1 MQLLQLQLLVML
13 LPIGTSR
20 VLVVNLIILLLL
32 LIFIQDATGVEDS
45 NSGGSGQR
53 SEDIS
58 SMSSN
63 SSCGTNINYSDC
75 SFQHELANLRSNDLI
90 NITAD
95 VMLLSIISLVGIENI
110 SIIGHNNP
118 TVNCDNVGGMFFDNC
133 HNCTI
138 IGITWEKCG
147 KNDSIPAIEMYN
159 SSNII
164 IENCSFQHSVT
175 QVIALSEML
184 GTVTINRCK
193 FIFNQFEGH
202 GTAIYYLSK
211 ITLYSEFQFTIANC
225 NFTHNR
231 ASIDKSVVY
240 ISPSNNISMEQVHLT
255 NSVFL
260 SNQGSAIYISHHN
273 IFASGIIL
281 FEGNEANSGGGI
293 FITNHSNI
301 VFQNSDVKFASNQAL
316 NDGGALFIEN
326 SNITF
331 KGSSIVTAISNQ
343 ALRFGGAFYI
353 GDNSDVTFEA
363 NCTVVVNNTQARHG
377 GAIFIINNSDVKFA
391 GYSTV
396 TFNKNLATGYGGGV
410 FTYDNSRVT
419 FEGDSTLT
427 ITNNQATR
435 GGGFLIWVSN
445 VEFAGN
451 STLTFSN
458 NQATRGGALFIW
470 DRCDVTFIGNSK
482 VNINNNQGTYGGAVF
497 VGVNSGVTFEG
508 NPTVTLNNNQAI
520 KDGGAFYIWNNC
532 YVTFEGNSIV
542 TVTNNQA
549 QEDGGSLHI
558 SATSD
563 ITFDGNSTVNISY
576 NQAVDTGGA
585 LYNLDNS
592 HVVFKGDCTVTINN
606 NKATQAGAFFVQF
619 ESIVRIEGNSTVT
632 INNNQGTE
640 NGGAFL
646 IWDNGDVTFKGSS
659 TVTINNNHA
668 TLDGGAFY
676 ITFHSVTFEENCR
689 VTINNNQATRNGGAL
704 YIDNNSGF
712 TVKGNSVVT
721 INNNQAT
728 YGGAL
733 YVFQNC
739 SVILKGSSTVNFYNN
754 PATASG
760 GALYF
765 IQKCSVSFEE
775 DSFVVFYSN
784 TANADGGALYA
795 QDHCN
800 VRIKGNS
807 TAIFNNNEALSD
819 GGALYTS
826 IDSDIFF
833 QASTTVQFNDNKAT
847 YFGGALR
854 SKYNSNIVFQ
864 NNCKIIFNHNE
875 ASQGGAIFTASDI
888 VFNENST
895 VQFDNNKATFGGA
908 LHISN
913 LKFQGNTAVRFKNNE
928 AELNGGAL
936 YSDNSSI
943 AVKHISTI
951 TFTNNKAEN
960 GGAIFATTS
969 TLLVSEYSNVTF
981 YRNTADRDGG
991 AIYFHNQIIA
1001 SFKNSSTVTM
1011 ISNAANNS
1019 GGAIYSEITPNT
1031 KYFNISEIH
1040 NIGDNTATV
1049 AGSLLYIDVSES
1061 CNSSCLNARMLG
1073 ISNGTLYHDLPDKR
1087 VSTSPGRLKLYH
1099 PAKCISNDSVTCE
1112 KYYIENIM
1120 LGQEITINPCL
1131 LDYYNSPAKVTQF
1144 RIAGDENQNYFVQ
1157 GSEYTSISCDHTIE
1171 GIIVTGNIINSSLPF
1186 NYSVLF
1192 TSNTTFK
1199 SERKIISVNLT
1210 VELIPCHPGFQ
1221 YHTKSQK
1228 CKCYNTSGMISCSGS
1243 SSAIRRGYWFGHVT
1257 GIPTVTFCPIN
1268 YCNFT
1273 CCKTTNEYYHLS
1285 PVRDNQCKSH
1295 RSGTAC
1301 GRCEEGY
1308 TLSFDSAECID
1319 VNKCNIGL
1327 IILVVMLTVLYWLIV
1342 VVAVFIITY
1351 YKVSIGYFYAVT
1363 YYYSVVDIMLSQHT
1377 DISNGLYIAVTIVSS
1392 TAKVTPQF
1400 LGHLCLFKN
1409 MSGIDQQF
1417 IHYIHP
1423 LAVSVILI
1431 MISWLAR
1438 HSKKL
1443 LMFISRRIIHAICFL
1458 MLLSYTLVTTTSLLL
1473 MRSLTFVDVDNVYTY
1488 LSPEIKYFHGRHLA
1502 YGIIAIILALVIV
1515 IGLPLLLIL
1524 EPFLNNKIN
1533 FFRIKPLL
1541 DQFQGC
1547 YKDKYRWC
1555 AAYYM
1560 ICRLIIIII
1569 ANFSEEFVSRY
1580 LLITANTAIALI
1592 HVTVEP
1598 YANDILNKF
1607 DGAILHLMVL
1617 VTALPLFEYFDTFD
1631 SGFVVG
1637 IAFVL
1642 VILPLI
1648 LFVVMKA
1655 FASKHTLR
1663 EISKNAIKHCSFQSK
1678 VHKNE
1683 PATVASKPSLT
1694 NGFDLIVDDNMRRG
1708 CTTVIEM

>member
-1 MQLLQLQLLVML
+1 M
-13 LPIGTSR
+13 
-20 VLVVNLIILLLL
+20 LVVNLILLLLLSLIL

-45 NSGGSGQR
+45 NSGGSGQS

-58 SMSSN
+58 SMSNN
-63 SSCGTNINYSDC
+63 SSCKPYVNYFDC
-75 SFQHELANLRSNDLI
+75 SFQHELANLCSNDLI
-90 NITAD
+90 NITTD
-95 VMLLSIISLVGIENI
+95 VMLLSIIPLVGIENI

-118 TVNCDNVGGMFFDNC
+118 TVNCDNVGAIYFDDC

-147 KNDSIPAIEMYN
+147 KNDSIPAMEMYN

-164 IENCSFQHSVT
+164 IENCSFQHSAT
-175 QVIALSEML
+175 QSIALSEML

-211 ITLYSEFQFTIANC
+211 IILYSEFQFTISNC

-240 ISPSNNISMEQVHLT
+240 ISPSNNISMEQVYFT

-301 VFQNSDVKFASNQAL
+301 VFQNSDVKFTNNNKAVL
-316 NDGGALFIEN
+316 DGGALFIEN

-331 KGSSIVTAISNQ
+331 KGSSIVTAINNQ
-343 ALRFGGAFYI
+343 ALRHGGAFYI
-353 GDNSDVTFEA
+353 GDNSNVTFEA
-363 NCTVVVNNTQARHG
+363 NCTVTVNNTQARHG

-410 FTYDNSRVT
+410 FTYDNSCVT

-435 GGGFLIWVSN
+435 GGGLLVWVSN
-445 VEFAGN
+445 VVFAGN

-458 NQATRGGALFIW
+458 NQATRGGAFFIW
-470 DRCDVTFIGNSK
+470 DSCDVTFIGNSK

-497 VGVNSGVTFEG
+497 VGVNSGVTFQG
-508 NPTVTLNNNQAI
+508 NSTVKLNNNQAI
-520 KDGGAFYIWNNC
+520 KDGGALYIWNNC

-549 QEDGGSLHI
+549 QENGGSLHI
-558 SATSD
+558 SANSD

-576 NQAVDTGGA
+576 NQAIDTGGA

-606 NKATQAGAFFVQF
+606 NKATRAGAFLVQF
-619 ESIVRIEGNSTVT
+619 KSIVRIEGNSTVT
-632 INNNQGTE
+632 INNNQGKE
-640 NGGAFL
+640 YGGAFL
-646 IWDNGDVTFKGSS
+646 IWDNGGVTFKGSS

-704 YIDNNSGF
+704 YIDNYSGF
-712 TVKGNSVVT
+712 TAKGNSVVT

-733 YVFQNC
+733 YVFRNC
-739 SVILKGSSTVNFYNN
+739 YVVLKGSSTVNFYNN

-765 IQKCSVSFEE
+765 TQKCSVSFEE

-795 QDHCN
+795 QNHCN
-800 VRIKGNS
+800 VIMKGNS

-819 GGALYTS
+819 GGALHAS
-826 IDSDIFF
+826 IDSDILF
-833 QASTTVQFNDNKAT
+833 QASATVHFNDNKAT

-854 SKYNSNIVFQ
+854 SKYHSNIVFE
-864 NNCKIIFNHNE
+864 NNCKIIFYHNE
-875 ASQGGAIFTASDI
+875 ASQGGAIFTASDT

-908 LHISN
+908 LHITN

-928 AELNGGAL
+928 AQLNGGAL
-936 YSDNSSI
+936 CSDNSSI
-943 AVKHISTI
+943 AVKHKSAI

-960 GGAIFATTS
+960 GGAIFATAS

-981 YRNTADRDGG
+981 DKNTADRDGG

-1019 GGAIYSEITPNT
+1019 GGVFYTEITPNT

-1040 NIGDNTATV
+1040 IIGDNTATV

-1073 ISNGTLYHDLPDKR
+1073 INNGTLSHDLPEKR
-1087 VSTSPGRLKLYH
+1087 VSTSPGMLKLYD
-1099 PAKCISNDSVTCE
+1099 PAKCIRNDSVTCE

-1120 LGQEITINPCL
+1120 LGQELTINPCL
-1131 LDYYNSPAKVTQF
+1131 LDYYNSPAEVTQF
-1144 RIAGDENQNYFVQ
+1144 RIAGDENYQNYFVQ

-1171 GIIVTGNIINSSLPF
+1171 GIIVIGNIINSSLSF

-1210 VELIPCHPGFQ
+1210 VELTPCHPGFQ

-1228 CKCYNTSGMISCSGS
+1228 CECYNTSGIISCSGS

-1273 CCKTTNEYYHLS
+1273 CCKTTNGYYHLS

-1301 GRCEEGY
+1301 GNCEEGY

-1327 IILVVMLTVLYWLIV
+1327 IILVVMLTVLYWLVV

-1351 YKVSIGYFYAVT
+1351 YKVGIGYFYAVT

-1377 DISNGLYIAVTIVSS
+1377 DMSNGLYIVVTIVSS

-1400 LGHLCLFKN
+1400 LGQLCLFKN

-1438 HSKKL
+1438 HSKRL
-1443 LMFISRRIIHAICFL
+1443 SIFISKGIIHAICFL
-1458 MLLSYTLVTTTSLLL
+1458 MLLSYTSVATTSLLL
-1473 MRSLTFVDVDNVYTY
+1473 LRSLTFVDVDNVYTY
-1488 LSPEIKYFHGRHLA
+1488 LSPDIKYFHGRHLA
-1502 YGIIAIILALVIV
+1502 YGIIVIILALVIV

-1524 EPFLNNKIN
+1524 EPFLNNKVN
-1533 FFRIKPLL
+1533 FFRIQPLL
-1541 DQFQGC
+1541 NQFQGC
-1547 YKDKYRWC
+1547 YKEKYRWY

-1569 ANFSEEFVSRY
+1569 ASFSEEYISRY

-1598 YANDILNKF
+1598 YADDILNKF

-1617 VTALPLFEYFDTFD
+1617 VTALPLFEHFDTFD
-1631 SGFVVG
+1631 SSFVVG

-1655 FASKHTLR
+1655 FISKHTLK
-1663 EISKNAIKHCSFQSK
+1663 EIGKNVIKRFSFQSK
-1678 VHKNE
+1678 VHKNKS
-1683 PATVASKPSLT
+1683 AMVVNKPSLT

-1708 CTTVIEM
+1708 CTTIIEM